1 MDPEGPILAA
11 PPLTRKVR
19 GCAGIVS
26 DGARQAGCP
35 GSDTSAELTSIRR
48 TFGRSV
54 GGGIMILSLM
64 SVRRSVIRSWRRLR
78 RPTLGRLLWASVAL
92 HVVVGLGILA
102 WLARESS
109 QAPPPT
115 PAPLIVELPPAE
127 PGPPLVRPETPPA
140 RSATRPTP
148 PAARPAPAPRPPA
161 PPPPSVA
168 KLPEPPPPT
177 PAPPAPVTPPPAAP
191 APPTPPVV
199 ARAPE
204 PSPPA
209 PPEPAS
215 PTPATPP
222 SPSPAPPAASVEP
235 PSPAVAARPS
245 PPGARAGCPP
255 LPGPRSRPS
264 PRFSAGSSRSSGL
277 ALTCRHPS
285 RRRRRPGV
293 EGRARRDR
301 GPGALDTSE
310 TARPACR

>member
-1 MDPEGPILAA
+1 MTLRGVDGPGRAHSRP

-35 GSDTSAELTSIRR
+35 GSDTSAELIRR

-54 GGGIMILSLM
+54 DGGIMILSLM

-102 WLARESS
+102 WLARESP
-109 QAPPPT
+109 QAPPP
-115 PAPLIVELPPAE
+115 PAAPLIVELPPAE

-161 PPPPSVA
+161 PPPSVA

-177 PAPPAPVTPPPAAP
+177 PAPPAPRDSTSSGPGPSHAAGGG
-191 APPTPPVV
+191 
-199 ARAPE
+199 
-204 PSPPA
+204 
-209 PPEPAS
+209 
-215 PTPATPP
+215 
-222 SPSPAPPAASVEP
+222 
-235 PSPAVAARPS
+235 
-245 PPGARAGCPP
+245 PGARAALSPCHRRLRRPHRLRPP
-255 LPGPRSRPS
+255 RLLRPR
-264 PRFSAGSSRSSGL
+264 
-277 ALTCRHPS
+277 PS
-285 RRRRRPGV
+285 RRRRRS
-293 EGRARRDR
+293 GRALPLPKPRVAVPAPP
-301 GPGALDTSE
+301 GPSE
-310 TARPACR
+310 PFEFPTARPAILAPRASP

>member
-1 MDPEGPILAA
+1 MGPEGPILVA

-109 QAPPPT
+109 QVHPAVPGAPDRG
-115 PAPLIVELPPAE
+115 AASRRA
-127 PGPPLVRPETPPA
+127 GA
-140 RSATRPTP
+140 
-148 PAARPAPAPRPPA
+148 AARPARDAAGPQCHPTHATGRAPRSCAAPA
-161 PPPPSVA
+161 RAAAERGQAARAPATHAGAARARDSTASGPGPSHAAGGGPGARASPPSLQPRRLRRPHRLRPPRLLRPPSSRRHRRSGLA
-168 KLPEPPPPT
+168 LPLPEP
-177 PAPPAPVTPPPAAP
+177 
-191 APPTPPVV
+191 
-199 ARAPE
+199 
-204 PSPPA
+204 
-209 PPEPAS
+209 
-215 PTPATPP
+215 
-222 SPSPAPPAASVEP
+222 
-235 PSPAVAARPS
+235 
-245 PPGARAGCPP
+245 RAGCPP
-255 LPGPRSRPS
+255 LPGPRSRS
-264 PRFSAGSSRSSGL
+264 SSRSPAGNTRFSGL
-277 ALTCRHPS
+277 ALTCRQPS

>member
-1 MDPEGPILAA
+1 M
-11 PPLTRKVR
+11 V
-19 GCAGIVS
+19 
-26 DGARQAGCP
+26 
-35 GSDTSAELTSIRR
+35 
-48 TFGRSV
+48 
-54 GGGIMILSLM
+54 LSPM

-92 HVVVGLGILA
+92 HMVVGLGILA

-115 PAPLIVELPPAE
+115 RAPLIVELPPAE

-140 RSATRPTP
+140 RSATRPAP

-177 PAPPAPVTPPPAAP
+177 PAPPTPVTPPPAAP
-191 APPTPPVV
+191 APPAPPVV

-215 PTPATPP
+215 PTPVTPP
-222 SPSPAPPAASVEP
+222 SPPRLRWPRSSRRRRRSGRALH
-235 PSPAVAARPS
+235 RPG
-245 PPGARAGCPP
+245 PGPGCPP
-255 LPGPRSRPS
+255 LPGPRSRTS
-264 PRFSAGSSRSSGL
+264 PRFSAGNSRSSGL

-301 GPGALDTSE
+301 GPGALDTSGM
-310 TARPACR
+310 ARPACR